1 MILNILRGILLT
13 IMMLLT
19 IPIVLLDKLRKRLAK
34 SSDRDI

>member
-19 IPIVLLDKLRKRLAK
+19 IPIVLLHKLLKRLAK
-34 SSDRDI
+34 SPDRDA